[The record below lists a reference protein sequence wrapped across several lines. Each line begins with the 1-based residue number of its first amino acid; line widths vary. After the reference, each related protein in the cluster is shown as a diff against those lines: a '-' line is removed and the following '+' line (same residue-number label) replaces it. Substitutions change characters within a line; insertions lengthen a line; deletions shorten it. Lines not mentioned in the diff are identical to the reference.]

1 MSGAHRTP
9 GAQRRSLGSL
19 VALLAAMLLVAVGVR
34 VVLGD
39 DGERSGGSEV
49 RGARSSS
56 QGGASARGAGG
67 SGSSDSPGSTMPSA
81 GITSPSPTPPQPREP
96 LVIHGTGDV
105 NLDPSYI
112 PNFRTHGYGYAWS
125 GLAGL
130 FQEDDLTVINL
141 ECAVSDVGSPAAKE
155 FTFRGDPDALPA
167 ARAAG
172 VEVANL
178 GNNHSQDFGVEALVD
193 TRENL
198 AAHDIAPVGAGKDLE
213 EATRPAVF
221 EIKGWRIAVVGF
233 GGVLPT
239 DEWLAGPDHPG
250 MASGDDIPTMVTAVR
265 AADELADLVI
275 VAIHWGV
282 ELDLQPRPEDI
293 ERAHAMIDAGADII
307 FGHHSHRLNPM
318 GTYMGRPIF
327 WSLGNFV
334 WPAFS
339 AAGSATA
346 VAEVTVSANGDL
358 TGRLIPA
365 YIESSGHPVL
375 RGT

>member
-1 MSGAHRTP
+1 MAGAHRLP
-9 GAQRRSLGSL
+9 GARKRSIGSL
-19 VALLAAMLLVAVGVR
+19 MAVLAAMLLVAIAVR
-34 VVLGD
+34 AVLGD
-39 DGERSGGSEV
+39 EGDRSSRPDG
-49 RGARSSS
+49 RGASSAP
-56 QGGASARGAGG
+56 QGAAPGKGG
-67 SGSSDSPGSTMPSA
+67 GESGTPEAPGSTLPSA
-81 GITSPSPTPPQPREP
+81 ARSPSAAPSQHRDP

-112 PNFRTHGYGYAWS
+112 PNFQTFGYGYAWS

-130 FQEDDLTVINL
+130 FQKDDLTVINL
-141 ECAVSDVGSPAAKE
+141 ECAVSDLGSPAAKE

-178 GNNHSQDFGVEALVD
+178 GNNHSQDFGVEALLD
-193 TRENL
+193 TRQNL
-198 AAHDIAPVGAGKDLE
+198 AAHDIAPVGAGADLE
-213 EATRPAVF
+213 EATRPAVLD
-221 EIKGWRIAVVGF
+221 IKGWRIAVVGF
-233 GGVLPT
+233 GGVVPT
-239 DEWLAGPDHPG
+239 ADWLAGPDDPG

-265 AADELADLVI
+265 AAEEIADLVI

-282 ELDLQPRPEDI
+282 ELDLQPRPEDV

-318 GTYMGRPIF
+318 GTYKGRPIF

-346 VAEVTVSANGDL
+346 VAEVAVSANGSL

>member
-1 MSGAHRTP
+1 M
-9 GAQRRSLGSL
+9 
-19 VALLAAMLLVAVGVR
+19 
-34 VVLGD
+34 
-39 DGERSGGSEV
+39 
-49 RGARSSS
+49 
-56 QGGASARGAGG
+56 
-67 SGSSDSPGSTMPSA
+67 
-81 GITSPSPTPPQPREP
+81 
-96 LVIHGTGDV
+96 
-105 NLDPSYI
+105 
-112 PNFRTHGYGYAWS
+112 
-125 GLAGL
+125 
-130 FQEDDLTVINL
+130 
-141 ECAVSDVGSPAAKE
+141 
-155 FTFRGDPDALPA
+155 
-167 ARAAG
+167 
-172 VEVANL
+172 
-178 GNNHSQDFGVEALVD
+178 
-193 TRENL
+193 
-198 AAHDIAPVGAGKDLE
+198 
-213 EATRPAVF
+213 
-221 EIKGWRIAVVGF
+221 VGF